1 MPSILPSGPG
11 NARSIAGGVVRLCG
25 ARGLGPALVAAR
37 REGRHTSILPVVIA
51 SGALGPERLGSTSA
65 SLPDESRAAVAK
77 SSPRPCYFRIDAG
90 RLFSREAWQPVMS
103 ELADAASSSNGLK
116 IVLVVEADTLSSDV
130 PQALLVSPAAAA
142 AAAAAGG
149 VGGGVMRE
157 GAGDLDADQARWGLA
172 MLRRELEDEEQG
184 AGLTGVLLAG
194 TRLGGFEGSTVS
206 IDARAALLLS
216 VLSWAQQCAAEA
228 VVKEEGA
235 SVDMSLSGEAVAAE
249 AVMAPSAQGDGVPSK
264 PAQAVEPENAVADGW
279 DGAVPEESIADAG
292 AERVKEGEGVALENG
307 EPVDTATSVL
317 GVLERTGR
325 GLRKA
330 VLASD
335 GRLRSAVT
343 RTLVSVSGWVERRT
357 RVGNGKQ
364 ESQVLLYDTDDD
376 SSFDWLSAQ
385 VNTKGVRLFCFEF
398 ERTAGS

>member
-1 MPSILPSGPG
+1 MPNILPSGPG
-11 NARSIAGGVVRLCG
+11 NAGSISGGVVRLCG

-37 REGRHTSILPVVIA
+37 REGRQTSILPVVIA

-103 ELADAASSSNGLK
+103 ELADAASSSKGRK

-142 AAAAAGG
+142 AAASG
-149 VGGGVMRE
+149 VRGGVMRE

-172 MLRRELEDEEQG
+172 MLRRELEDGKQG
-184 AGLTGVLLAG
+184 VGLIGVLLAG

-216 VLSWAQQCAAEA
+216 VLSWAQQCAAAA
-228 VVKEEGA
+228 VVNEEIA
-235 SVDMSLSGEAVAAE
+235 SVDRSLSGEAVATE
-249 AVMAPSAQGDGVPSK
+249 AVMAPSAQGDGFPSK
-264 PAQAVEPENAVADGW
+264 PAQATGPENAVADGR
-279 DGAVPEESIADAG
+279 DGAVAEESMNDVGAG
-292 AERVKEGEGVALENG
+292 GVKEGEGVALENG

-325 GLRKA
+325 SLRKA
-330 VLASD
+330 VLAAD

-343 RTLVSVSGWVERRT
+343 RTLVSVSGWAEIRT

-364 ESQVLLYDTDDD
+364 DSRVLLYDTDDD
-376 SSFDWLSAQ
+376 TSFQWLSAQ
-385 VNTKGVRLFCFEF
+385 VNTEGLRLFCFEF